1 MFSYTVL
8 NARMC
13 FCLNSPSHAF
23 HLHWIQKLKCR
34 DARSKRVLW
43 KAPQSHSVTLFRKSA
58 YEWLTYSYRESI
70 STTKR
75 LQTSPLKEDFSQ
87 KWKTAENRLALRLS
101 KMESRWV
108 CFFMETALEKCNIPS
123 LDALQWMG
131 AVRMRVQTADK
142 NITIINKQFTWLQSS
157 N

>member
-1 MFSYTVL
+1 MFLSEQPLMPSTSIGFRSWNVGMLDQKEYCEKHHRATVL
-8 NARMC
+8 
-13 FCLNSPSHAF
+13 
-23 HLHWIQKLKCR
+23 
-34 DARSKRVLW
+34 
-43 KAPQSHSVTLFRKSA
+43 HSSGSQPMND
-58 YEWLTYSYRESI
+58 TYSYRESI
-70 STTKR
+70 STTKKI
-75 LQTSPLKEDFSQ
+75 QTSPLKEDFNK